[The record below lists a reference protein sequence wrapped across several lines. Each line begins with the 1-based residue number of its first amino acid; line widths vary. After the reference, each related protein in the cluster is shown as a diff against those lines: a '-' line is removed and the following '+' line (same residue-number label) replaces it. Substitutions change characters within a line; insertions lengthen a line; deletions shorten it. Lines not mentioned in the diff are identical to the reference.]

1 MIWFALTYL
10 LTLHQPPVQV
20 YHYTPTVSGHFGEAN
35 DMVPDYADAYV
46 YDGNIH
52 PAPETLSNLSIRD
65 ISCTAIDITVNLDE
79 RNHFSL
85 TMKTLYLTGISDN
98 KIK

>member
-1 MIWFALTYL
+1 MYALYFL
-10 LTLHQPPVQV
+10 LTLHYAQPLEV
-20 YHYTPTVSGHFGEAN
+20 YHYKPGLNLSNPTGFN
-35 DMVPDYADAYV
+35 YTPDYADAYV

-65 ISCTAIDITVNLDE
+65 ISCTAIDVTVNLDE

-85 TMKTLYLTGISDN
+85 TMETLYLTVISNN
-98 KIK
+98 KIR